1 MKLFGYSIR
10 VELIILS
17 LILLFVI
24 NLNMV
29 CGCSTITAA
38 EGFDIGNDVLKA
50 MKEVVKK
57 HSGYESTKKSKKSKE
72 GFVNAHELNGE
83 ASKLNY
89 FEKSNF
95 STECCPSKYTSS
107 SGCACMSLDQT
118 KELQTRG
125 GNSPDGALL

>member
-10 VELIILS
+10 VELVILS

-38 EGFDIGNDVLKA
+38 EGFDIGNDVLQA
-50 MKEVVKK
+50 MKDVVKK
-57 HSGYESTKKSKKSKE
+57 HSGYQNAKSSKE
-72 GFVNAHELNGE
+72 GFANAQELNGE
-83 ASKLNY
+83 VPKLNY

-107 SGCACMSLDQT
+107 TGCACMSLDQT
-118 KELQTRG
+118 SELQTRG